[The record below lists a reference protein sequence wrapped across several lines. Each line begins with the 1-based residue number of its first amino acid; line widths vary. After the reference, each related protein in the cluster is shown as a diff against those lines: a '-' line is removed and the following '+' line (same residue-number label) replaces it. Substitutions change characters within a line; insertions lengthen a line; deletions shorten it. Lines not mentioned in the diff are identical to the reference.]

1 VRAPAEGQRI
11 RGFIRSSPPPLRET
25 ATRSIHALRVQQG
38 RLNQASFRLRER
50 HKVLFETCVGAYEK
64 NNKDRAT
71 VFAGEVA
78 EVRKL
83 IKFLYDVE
91 LAIERVILRLE
102 TIRELS
108 DIVVDLKPSLRLLQR
123 VSQDLLEVLPD
134 VSSELTKVNE
144 TISETLY
151 STKITA
157 DASMIPVERKTP
169 GGEEILNEVTMVVE
183 QKLSEALPEPPV
195 TLKIQEAA
203 QNTLKE
209 MVALTTNVSE
219 KSTHK
224 SIEESG
230 KDSSQTLIS
239 YKKSEIKEISLK
251 VENHQLEEILL
262 DYLRKRNGQIDL
274 EKCSVDLSTS
284 NEEIEKAL
292 ESLGSKG
299 RIKVE
304 LKTGE

>member
-1 VRAPAEGQRI
+1 
-11 RGFIRSSPPPLRET
+11 
-25 ATRSIHALRVQQG
+25 VQQN
-38 RLNQASFRLRER
+38 RLDQASCRLKER
-50 HKVLFETCVGAYEK
+50 HKVLFQTCVGAVEK
-64 NNKDRAT
+64 NNKDRAA
-71 VFAGEVA
+71 VFANEVA

-83 IKFLYDVE
+83 IRFLYDVE

-123 VSQDLLEVLPD
+123 VSQDLFEVLPD
-134 VSSELTKVNE
+134 VSSELSKVND

-151 STKITA
+151 STRITA

-195 TLKIQEAA
+195 TLQVQEAA

-209 MVALTTNVSE
+209 MVALTTSASE
-219 KSTHK
+219 ASSHRC
-224 SIEESG
+224 SQESG

-251 VENHQLEEILL
+251 VENQQLEEVLL
-262 DYLRKRNGQIDL
+262 DYLRKANGQIDL

-292 ESLGSKG
+292 DSLGSKG
-299 RIKVE
+299 KIKVE
-304 LKTGE
+304 LKTGV

>member
-1 VRAPAEGQRI
+1 
-11 RGFIRSSPPPLRET
+11 
-25 ATRSIHALRVQQG
+25 
-38 RLNQASFRLRER
+38 
-50 HKVLFETCVGAYEK
+50 
-64 NNKDRAT
+64 
-71 VFAGEVA
+71 
-78 EVRKL
+78 
-83 IKFLYDVE
+83 
-91 LAIERVILRLE
+91 
-102 TIRELS
+102 
-108 DIVVDLKPSLRLLQR
+108 
-123 VSQDLLEVLPD
+123 
-134 VSSELTKVNE
+134 
-144 TISETLY
+144 
-151 STKITA
+151 
-157 DASMIPVERKTP
+157 
-169 GGEEILNEVTMVVE
+169 MVVE

-203 QNTLKE
+203 QNALKE

-219 KSTHK
+219 TSTHR